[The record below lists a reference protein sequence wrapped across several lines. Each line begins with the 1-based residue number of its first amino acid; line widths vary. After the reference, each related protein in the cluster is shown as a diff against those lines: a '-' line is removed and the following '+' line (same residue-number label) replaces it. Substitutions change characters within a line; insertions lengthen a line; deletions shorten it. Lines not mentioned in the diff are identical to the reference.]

1 VIVGLVDWI
10 MRLFEWRA
18 SSPTAVS
25 AAARLF
31 DLALRRGLNTP
42 RVASIQTRR
51 LRHTLQYAGRW
62 SPHYRE
68 VFQKADFH
76 PGAVRSTAALRRLPF
91 TTATDI
97 RDWRRFLCV
106 PEAECAAVFTT
117 SGTAGEPKRLYFTY
131 RELQALSNFAALA
144 LRFRNPGRL
153 VALIVL
159 PTSHGLW
166 IGSATAQRAV
176 ERAGGLPLS
185 VGADDPGETLAWM
198 ERFEPNVVISSPSCM
213 SALTRRAERA
223 GFRRSLDRILVSGEF
238 CSPAQKQAFSDYWGA
253 QVLDSYGST
262 ETGGG
267 QTLALSGC
275 GAMHLNDL
283 HLVTEIVDPD
293 TGEPAEEGELVFTT
307 LLREAMPLVRY
318 RSGDRGR
325 WSACPCGLPFRAV
338 EVAGR
343 TDDMFVA
350 GDMNLYGNVIANAVA
365 RVNGASGRMAIL
377 LDRVDLTDRMV
388 LRVEGSG
395 VEDEAV
401 RQALFTAYPELR
413 TNTAN
418 ENLILEIDPNVNL
431 GSQAKGFK
439 VVDRRAAMSAGGT
452 AATVRART

>member
-1 VIVGLVDWI
+1 VV
-10 MRLFEWRA
+10 
-18 SSPTAVS
+18 
-25 AAARLF
+25 
-31 DLALRRGLNTP
+31 
-42 RVASIQTRR
+42 SIQTRR
-51 LRHTLQYAGRW
+51 LRQTPAYAGRR
-62 SPHYRE
+62 SPFYRE
-68 VFQKADFH
+68 VFQKAGF
-76 PGAVRSTAALRRLPF
+76 PPAAVRSAADLRQLPF

-117 SGTAGEPKRLYFTY
+117 SGTTGEPKRVYFTY
-131 RELQALSNFAALA
+131 REFHALSNFAALA

-153 VALIVL
+153 IALIVL

-166 IGSATAQRAV
+166 IGSASAQRAV
-176 ERAGGLPLS
+176 ERAGGLPLP
-185 VGADDPGETLAWM
+185 VGADDPGETLTWM
-198 ERFEPNVVISSPSCM
+198 ERFEPNLVISSPSCM

-223 GFRRSLDRILVSGEF
+223 GFRLPLDRILVSGES
-238 CSPAQKQAFSDYWGA
+238 CSPAQKRAFSAYWGA
-253 QVLDSYGST
+253 QVFDSYGST

-267 QTLALSGC
+267 QTLALPGC
-275 GAMHLNDL
+275 VGMHLNDL

-325 WSACPCGLPFRAV
+325 WSACPCGLPFRVV
-338 EVAGR
+338 EVVGR

-350 GDMNLYGNVIANAVA
+350 GDMNLYANVIADAVA
-365 RVNGASGRMAIL
+365 RVNGASGRIAIL

-388 LRVEGSG
+388 VRLEGSG
-395 VEDEAV
+395 VEEEAV

-418 ENLILEIDPNVNL
+418 GNLILEIEPNVNL

-439 VVDRRAAMSAGGT
+439 VVDRRAAKSAGDT